1 MYMNLDCSASRPVFG
16 ADDAGGDSS
25 EESRSSDIDFSLAW
39 RYFICALIASEAG
52 DELESLRS
60 LILSK
65 ARV

>member
-25 EESRSSDIDFSLAW
+25 EDSRSSEIDFSLAW
-39 RYFICALIASEAG
+39 RYLICALIASEAG
-52 DELESLRS
+52 DEIESCRS

-65 ARV
+65 LRV